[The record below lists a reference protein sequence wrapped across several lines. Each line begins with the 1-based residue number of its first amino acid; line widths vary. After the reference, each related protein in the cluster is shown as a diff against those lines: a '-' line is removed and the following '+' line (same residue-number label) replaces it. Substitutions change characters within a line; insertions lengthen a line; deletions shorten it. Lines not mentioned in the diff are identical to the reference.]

1 MYPAAELQKGIKDAL
16 TAIGVRAYDRVPP
29 NAIFPYA
36 DIPEAQIL
44 DDGNTCDDDAFEA
57 FATIHLWSRDVGQVE
72 AKRLTGEIREVLKVP
87 FPVAGFEITNA
98 QFQSANHFTDA
109 DGLSAHSVLTFR
121 YLIQA
126 A

>member
-16 TAIGVRAYDRVPP
+16 TAIGIRAYDRVPP
-29 NAIFPYA
+29 NAAFPYV

-57 FATIHLWSRDVGQVE
+57 FATLHLWSRDVGQVE

-87 FPVAGFEITNA
+87 FTVAGFEITNA

-121 YLIQA
+121 YLIQTS
-126 A
+126 